1 MEVGRRVS
9 ELFQVVYRLS
19 GWPWKVSFLGLS
31 ANAGYRSANA
41 RYRIEGACRVN
52 GGKSPG
58 REFASHR
65 FTPGGANE
73 NAAALNLFLELTD
86 RPIHILQLPGLES

>member
-31 ANAGYRSANA
+31 ANAG
-41 RYRIEGACRVN
+41 YRIEGACRVN